1 MRSGRARLDAGAFA
15 LLALLLVVPAQEVLA
30 AEIRF
35 RSFSSS
41 AAIGPPADAYATKLT
56 EVSRIALGEADQ
68 VKFVKLQG
76 IPAIPSQFGGNIMAA
91 VAAGSAGGGFDAAYN
106 SGSELNRA
114 WGFIYNSGVPFGP
127 TFEEFMGFLYG
138 KSVDGQQTGLE
149 LMQLILEKNNS
160 NVVVL
165 PIVGSPDQL
174 SGYFP
179 LPIGNAPGQPGIGLE
194 GLCSSGWKL
203 RYLPPGENVLKTACD
218 QLAASG
224 AIPANT
230 LSFIAAVPGG
240 GSLVSG
246 LKSGLI
252 QGFEFATPV
261 DDLSQVFN
269 SVDNPGTVGARYV
282 HLPGWQQQYLITWMI
297 INKRVWDGLTLAQ
310 QTLVKTVAR
319 DHLISSYAENMR
331 QQGDALKFILD
342 VNRFDGDP
350 SNDMVLV
357 KWPDRDQELLSAAT
371 IRFLNARLNDPSLLA
386 VDRAD
391 YATVLEAFRKYVR
404 SNNLYWR
411 DRGVSPK
418 LRFDDWA
425 NPAGE
430 SWDRKAH
437 Q

>member
-1 MRSGRARLDAGAFA
+1 MKSRPYRFDTGLCA
-15 LLALLLVVPAQEVLA
+15 LLAVVLVLPAQAALA

-41 AAIGPPADAYATKLT
+41 AAIGPPAEAYAAKLT
-56 EVSRIALGEADQ
+56 EVSRVTLGEADQ
-68 VKFVKLQG
+68 VKFVKLAG
-76 IPAIPSQFGGNIMAA
+76 TPVVPSQFGGNIMAA

-106 SGSELNRA
+106 SGSDLNRA

-138 KSVDGQQTGLE
+138 KSVNGQQTGLE
-149 LMQLILEKNNS
+149 LMQSILQKNNS
-160 NVVVL
+160 NVVVV

-179 LPIGNAPGQPGIGLE
+179 RPIGNAPGQPGIGLK

-203 RYLPPGENVLKTACD
+203 RYLTPGENVLRTACD
-218 QLAASG
+218 QLAATG

-230 LSFIAAVPGG
+230 LSFITAIPGG
-240 GSLVSG
+240 GSLVAG

-269 SVDNPGTVGARYV
+269 TVDNPGTLGARYV
-282 HLPGWQQQYLITWMI
+282 HLPGWQQQYLVTWMI
-297 INKRVWDGLTLAQ
+297 INKQVWDGLTLGQ
-310 QTLVKTVAR
+310 QALVKTVAR

-331 QQGDALKFILD
+331 QQGDALRFIMD

-371 IRFLNARLNDPSLLA
+371 IHFLNARLSDTTLSG

-391 YATVLEAFRKYVR
+391 YETILEAFRKYVR
-404 SNNLYWR
+404 SSNLYWR

-425 NPAGE
+425 NAAGE
-430 SWDRKAH
+430 RWDRKAN